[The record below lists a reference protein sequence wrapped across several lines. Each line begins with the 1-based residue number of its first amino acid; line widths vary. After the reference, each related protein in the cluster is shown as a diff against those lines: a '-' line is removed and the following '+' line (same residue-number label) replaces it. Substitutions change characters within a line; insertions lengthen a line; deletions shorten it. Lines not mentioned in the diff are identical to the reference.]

1 MKVVKGMV
9 VAAVALS
16 IAGVAS
22 ASNLAAKFW
31 YAEMEALDE
40 TAMNYG
46 VSASVSMSDTLWFS
60 AAVLTGAYDT
70 PDDWLS
76 AEIETI
82 DGELVLGMTA
92 SIVDIGIGARYS
104 EWAFLVPLG
113 NGQAREDELKI
124 FGPMVYIGLGNTFGD
139 APIGW
144 YLGGSYMVKD
154 FGDAY
159 DDDDLDY
166 TMEHYNV
173 EGGLFATLGSL
184 VVTGGYR
191 HKEYLD
197 SGDELIDGM
206 NFSGATGSVGFGF

>member
-31 YAEMEALDE
+31 YAEMEAFED

-46 VSASVSMSDTLWFS
+46 VSASVSMSETLWFS
-60 AAVLTGAYDT
+60 AAVLTGQYETPEGWFSDEIDT
-70 PDDWLS
+70 V
-76 AEIETI
+76 
-82 DGELVLGMTA
+82 DGEFVLGVTA
-92 SIVDIGIGARYS
+92 AIVDVGVGARYS
-104 EWAFLVPLG
+104 EWTFLSG
-113 NGQAREDELKI
+113 GAEDELKAY
-124 FGPMVYIGLGNTFGD
+124 GPMVYVGLGNTFGD
-139 APIGW
+139 ASLGW
-144 YLGGSYMVKD
+144 YIGGSYMVKD

-159 DDDDLDY
+159 DDDDIKY
-166 TMEHYNV
+166 SMEHYNV
-173 EGGLFATLGSL
+173 EGGLFVAAGSL
-184 VVTGGYR
+184 ACTVGYR

-206 NFSGATGSVGFGF
+206 NFSGPTGSVGFGF